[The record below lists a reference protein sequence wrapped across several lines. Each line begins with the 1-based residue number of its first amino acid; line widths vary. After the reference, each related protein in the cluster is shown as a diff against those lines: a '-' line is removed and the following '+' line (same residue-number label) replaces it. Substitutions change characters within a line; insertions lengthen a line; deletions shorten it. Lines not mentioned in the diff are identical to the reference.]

1 MGGGGG
7 SGESQDNITFYIYDL
22 MIDLIRVIVIHYL
35 IQMNNMKEFCSIY
48 YLPISGHISEVN
60 RTHPS

>member
-1 MGGGGG
+1 
-7 SGESQDNITFYIYDL
+7 
-22 MIDLIRVIVIHYL
+22 MIDFIRVIVIHYL
-35 IQMNNMKEFCSIY
+35 IQMKNMKEFCSIY

>member
-1 MGGGGG
+1 MGGGGVG
-7 SGESQDNITFYIYDL
+7 SPRTTFYIFDL

-48 YLPISGHISEVN
+48 YLPISGHISEVD
-60 RTHPS
+60 RTHTS

>member
-1 MGGGGG
+1 
-7 SGESQDNITFYIYDL
+7 

-35 IQMNNMKEFCSIY
+35 IQMKNMKEFCSIY

-60 RTHPS
+60 RTHTS